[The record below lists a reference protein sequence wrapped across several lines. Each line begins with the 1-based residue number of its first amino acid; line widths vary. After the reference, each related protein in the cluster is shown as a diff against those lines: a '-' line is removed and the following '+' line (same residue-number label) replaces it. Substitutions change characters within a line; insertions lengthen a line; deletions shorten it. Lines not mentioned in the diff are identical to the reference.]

1 MPEAPDLEVV
11 REFLEARAVGAQV
24 ERAEVVRPGVLRS
37 LCGDMPADAA
47 GRELAAVE
55 RRGKFL
61 TLRLSGD
68 RRLVVNPMLAGAFQ
82 YCAPGE
88 RRFKRTFFTIT
99 LSNGREIRYLDERQM
114 GRAYYLAEDQLDQVP
129 GLHEQGLD
137 VLDGHSFDEFRERL
151 RPFRGEIKGVITR
164 GRVVAGVGNA
174 YADEVLFEAG
184 IYPFRKVKALSED
197 ELKRLHR
204 KLTEVVE
211 RAIEVLRERM
221 GERTHVK
228 LRDFLLV
235 HNKGGSPCPRC
246 GNAISQLTANRRI
259 TSYCRRC
266 QPGMLLRN

>member
-1 MPEAPDLEVV
+1 MPEAPDLEII
-11 REFLEARAVGAQV
+11 REFIGDRAVGARV
-24 ERAEVVRPGVLRS
+24 ERAEEVRPGVLRS
-37 LCGDMPADAA
+37 LCGDMPSDAP
-47 GRELAAVE
+47 GRELTGIE
-55 RRGKFL
+55 RCGKFL

-82 YCAPGE
+82 YCAPGD
-88 RRFKRTFFTIT
+88 RRFKRTYFTIT
-99 LSNGREIRYLDERQM
+99 LSNGREIRYLDDRQM
-114 GRAYYLAEDQLDQVP
+114 GRAYYLSENQLDQAP
-129 GLHEQGLD
+129 GLLEQGPD
-137 VLDGHSFDEFRERL
+137 VLSGLSLDEFRERL

-184 IYPFRKVKALSED
+184 IYPFRKVKALNED
-197 ELKRLHR
+197 EFKRLHR
-204 KLTEVVE
+204 KLPEVVE

-221 GERTHVK
+221 GERMHVK

-246 GNAISQLTANRRI
+246 GNTISQLTANRRI

>member
-1 MPEAPDLEVV
+1 MPEAPDLEVI
-11 REFLEARAVGAQV
+11 REFLESRAVGARV
-24 ERAEVVRPGVLRS
+24 ERAEETRPGVLRS
-37 LCGDMPADAA
+37 LCDGMAADAP
-47 GRELAAVE
+47 GRELAGIE

-82 YCAPGE
+82 YCAPGD
-88 RRFKRTFFTIT
+88 RRFKRTFFTLT
-99 LSNGREIRYLDERQM
+99 LSNDRDIRYLDDRQM
-114 GRAYYLAEDQLDQVP
+114 GRAYYVEEGRLDQVP
-129 GLHEQGLD
+129 GLLEQGPD
-137 VLDGHSFDEFRERL
+137 VLDGSSFDDFRERL

-164 GRVVAGVGNA
+164 GRVVAGIGNA

-184 IYPFRKVKALSED
+184 IYPFRKVKALSAD
-197 ELKRLHR
+197 ELERLHR
-204 KLTEVVE
+204 TLPEVVE
-211 RAIEVLRERM
+211 RAIGVLRERM